1 MIPDGQTVLM
11 DVSPPELFF
20 LLVEGALVFDRTN
33 LTLDVWYFLMLG
45 GSLEVG
51 TEAEPFEQFA
61 TITLHG
67 DRYTNLVLPDV
78 GSKMLVAYN
87 RNQVDPDEF
96 ATDNPGSTMNM
107 NMAVAGTNIIWGV
120 INIHGQRRMRS
131 WTKVGYLLTCDRAR
145 QSCSSPWPP
154 LCTGA
159 GPTRIHC
166 CGLIPAGGARRD
178 GWNVLHSHR

>member
-1 MIPDGQTVLM
+1 MALLQYLTVPCVCSWSALTTWLNQEPPIAGDFVMIPDGQTVLL

-20 LLVEGALVFDRTN
+20 LLVEGALVFDRTD

-45 GSLEVG
+45 GSLEIG
-51 TEAEPFEQFA
+51 TEAEPFLQKA

-67 DRYTNLVLPDV
+67 DRYTSIVLPDV

-96 ATDNPGSTMNM
+96 ATSNPGSTMNM

-120 INIHGQRRMRS
+120 IEIHGQPRKRS
-131 WTKVGYLLTCDRAR
+131 WTKVA
-145 QSCSSPWPP
+145 
-154 LCTGA
+154 
-159 GPTRIHC
+159 
-166 CGLIPAGGARRD
+166 
-178 GWNVLHSHR
+178 